1 MLCRIEQ
8 AHLMAADGVLERE
21 IIRRLLTPAMMD
33 LIPARPCLFVFLA
46 HVRHRR
52 RLLSDHSPCPACI
65 GQVLRLAMM
74 IAAASVARFAVRIAV
89 LGLLAACASPL
100 DFGGTRESVRAW
112 AEARGFRE
120 SILTA
125 GSFELT
131 AFLRRAASVEGGG
144 IEAGEAVLTVYI
156 EGDGAAWSSPY
167 HPPRDPTPRRPL
179 ALALAAIDP
188 SPAVAYLGRPCQYL
202 DAAALARCSSA
213 YWVDKRFD
221 PEVIEAYDQ
230 AISGL
235 KARFSA
241 RSLRLVG
248 YSGGGNIAAV
258 LAMRRADVLSLIAL
272 ASPLSLAAWVERHGL
287 TPLPGAIDPGH
298 EPGQLRAASY
308 WVGSND
314 DIVPPAVV
322 QPFAERKGGAMH
334 VVKDYDHECCW
345 SADWLT
351 ILRESP

>member
-1 MLCRIEQ
+1 MN
-8 AHLMAADGVLERE
+8 AV
-21 IIRRLLTPAMMD
+21 
-33 LIPARPCLFVFLA
+33 V
-46 HVRHRR
+46 
-52 RLLSDHSPCPACI
+52 
-65 GQVLRLAMM
+65 
-74 IAAASVARFAVRIAV
+74 SVARFAARVAV
-89 LGLLAACASPL
+89 FGLLAACASSL
-100 DFGGTRESVRAW
+100 DFGGTRESARAW

-120 SILTA
+120 SILHA
-125 GSFELT
+125 GAFELT
-131 AFLRRAASVEGGG
+131 AFLRRPVSVESGV

-188 SPAVAYLGRPCQYL
+188 SPTVAYLGRPCQYL
-202 DAAALARCSSA
+202 GAAALVHCSSA

-230 AISGL
+230 AINEL

-241 RSLRLVG
+241 RTLRLVG
-248 YSGGGNIAAV
+248 YSGGGNIAAI

-272 ASPLSLAAWVERHGL
+272 ASPLSLAAWIERHGL
-287 TPLPGAIDPGH
+287 TPLLGALDPVR
-298 EPGQLRAASY
+298 EPGRLRAASY
-308 WVGSND
+308 WVGSRD

-322 QPFAERKGGAMH
+322 QSFAERKGGAMH
-334 VVKDYDHECCW
+334 VVKDYDHQCCW

-351 ILRESP
+351 ILKESP